1 MRRGR
6 REAPKRCLAVGFLG
20 SLCLLVPAAKDQLY
34 RFKTDQQTRKS
45 AHSPWPGVRT
55 AIASAWRV
63 RRESYD
69 GMDSLFMLLGAHGQ
83 PDPGVC
89 PVVLEAAFVA
99 AHADG
104 YGLYERG
111 AVLDHLRKRLHRSRK
126 RSNEIEYL
134 LAERLC

>member
-1 MRRGR
+1 MLGSD
-6 REAPKRCLAVGFLG
+6 LVGFIG

-69 GMDSLFMLLGAHGQ
+69 GMDSLFMLLGALG
-83 PDPGVC
+83 
-89 PVVLEAAFVA
+89 LFTAF
-99 AHADG
+99 
-104 YGLYERG
+104 LLKMLG
-111 AVLDHLRKRLHRSRK
+111 A
-126 RSNEIEYL
+126 
-134 LAERLC
+134 